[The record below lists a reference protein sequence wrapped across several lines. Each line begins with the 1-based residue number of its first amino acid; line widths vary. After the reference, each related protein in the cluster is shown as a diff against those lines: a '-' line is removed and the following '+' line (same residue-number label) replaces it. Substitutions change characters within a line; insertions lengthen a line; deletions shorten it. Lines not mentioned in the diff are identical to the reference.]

1 MSLSAFQQGVSY
13 CLLPLVFDCLK
24 VQTGESI
31 RESVDSLCRDGSGPP
46 IVCVLANARDLS
58 LSGLLAILFER
69 FSTQ

>member
-31 RESVDSLCRDGSGPP
+31 KVVVRPLITLMKDQV
-46 IVCVLANARDLS
+46 
-58 LSGLLAILFER
+58 
-69 FSTQ
+69 